1 MSKARDKEELW
12 QEFERELAEAIAKDK
27 AMTKKERRV
36 WIDTLPEHVP
46 PAVGGRVKVIFFEG
60 KRQGKTNKKR
70 T

>member
-1 MSKARDKEELW
+1 MSKASAKEEFW
-12 QEFERELAEAIAKDK
+12 QDFERELEEAVEKDK
-27 AMTKKERRV
+27 AKTKEERRV